1 MTAASVD
8 TRELKDSAAEYLR
21 NSRFDKAA
29 EVLERLVEA
38 EPRDIQHRLRLGDS
52 YRRLKETEKA
62 VEQYQ
67 SAGRHF
73 ADQGQFIKAIAAFKV
88 ILEMDPRNAAAREHL
103 STMNGRRYLGA
114 APPCSALSHVKTTA
128 APAAKQVEPIEL
140 PAEDAST
147 AGKIPTGEIPD
158 YGKELVF
165 DEEAEKF
172 STGKRTKYVIV
183 PPPPGASV
191 VAGSAEDDEDRL
203 ERLPTDAIVGATVE
217 EPASRPIADLLGS
230 DVEEEI
236 EQLSHPEDAT
246 SQQTLDEGGITEE
259 IEAAVGAIAPSAQA
273 RRRLPT
279 RIPLFDDLPHEAL
292 VELVNRLSHLRYRA
306 GEQILKEGERG
317 RSFFVIVDG
326 KVRIWKSLSD
336 GSEIEFATLEEGAFF
351 GEMAPLSGAPRT
363 ANASAEVDT
372 ELLELTDSVLRDLT
386 GKHPNVAQSL
396 KNFYRR
402 RLLANVMAIS
412 PLFKDFDPS
421 ERPHIVEK
429 FRLRQAVPGEILIKQ
444 GTPSNGLYVI
454 LHGSVDVAATDVPL
468 AKLKEGDIFGE
479 MSLLKREPATATVT
493 ASGNSI
499 LLRLAKDKFQ
509 ELVVTHPQIL
519 ALVSELTEQ
528 RAAETRAALERHSIS
543 SFV

>member
-1 MTAASVD
+1 MTAPSAD
-8 TRELKDSAAEYLR
+8 TRELKDSAAEYLK
-21 NSRFDKAA
+21 NCRFDKAA

-38 EPRDIQHRLRLGDS
+38 EPREMQHRLRLGDS

-62 VEQYQ
+62 VEQYER
-67 SAGRHF
+67 AARHF
-73 ADQGQFIKAIAAFKV
+73 ADEGQLIKAIAALKIV
-88 ILEMDPRNAAAREHL
+88 LEMDPRNAAAREQL
-103 STMNGRRYLGA
+103 STMNGQRRSRP
-114 APPCSALSHVKTTA
+114 APASSPPSHVKTTP
-128 APAAKQVEPIEL
+128 APAAKQVESIEL
-140 PAEDAST
+140 AGEDSSD
-147 AGKIPTGEIPD
+147 AGKIKTGEIPD

-165 DEEAEKF
+165 DEKAEKF
-172 STGKRTKYVIV
+172 STGKRTKHVIV
-183 PPPPGASV
+183 PPPPAAIVEPRSTEGD
-191 VAGSAEDDEDRL
+191 AGHV
-203 ERLPTDAIVGATVE
+203 ERLPTDAIIGPIVE
-217 EPASRPIADLLGS
+217 DRASRPIADLLSS

-236 EQLSHPEDAT
+236 ELLSHLEDAP
-246 SQQTLDEGGITEE
+246 SRQVLDEGGITEE
-259 IEAAVGAIAPSAQA
+259 IEAAVGAIAPLPQT

-279 RIPLFDDLPHEAL
+279 RVPLFDDLPHEAL

-306 GEQILKEGERG
+306 GHQILKEGERG

-326 KVRIWKSLSD
+326 KVRIWKTLSD
-336 GSEIEFATLEEGAFF
+336 GSEVDLATLEEGAFF
-351 GEMAPLSGAPRT
+351 GEMAPLSGAPRA

-386 GKHPNVAQSL
+386 RKYPNVAQSL

-402 RLLANVMAIS
+402 RLLENVMAIS

-429 FRLRQAVPGEILIKQ
+429 FRLRQAAPGEMLIKQ
-444 GTPSNGLYVI
+444 GTPSDGPYVV
-454 LHGSVDVAATDVPL
+454 LHGSVDVAAKDVPL
-468 AKLKEGDIFGE
+468 ARLKEGDIFGE

-493 ASGNSI
+493 SSGNSI
-499 LLRLAKDKFQ
+499 LLRLAKEKFQ